1 MIYAYDQQAQMPVR
15 DLFDT
20 QMMAMAINAAK
31 DMYDKQERRIEK
43 FKDEYGKFYSP
54 TQSHMD
60 FYNENF
66 NTGKFLDDLYS
77 RGIDPLRSAE
87 GRAAVQQWINS
98 RPIGELEQYKKSAE
112 NYQKFQ
118 DNVAELQNKG
128 LYDPEFQDFVLNGK
142 NINNLKRGE
151 IWDVTAATPYQNLS
165 QYTGYLFDKM
175 EDELIESD
183 PKTGLDWYGV
193 SREKRD
199 QALTGAL
206 PEILSTDIGRYHYMK
221 SKKAAEDAL
230 GRRLTE
236 AEATQAFKNNVL
248 QSTSKYEH
256 RTPKENPEYKR
267 KRDYYYDV
275 ALDTART
282 NNDIRR
288 QKELRKNTPGFDEK
302 GNAIKGYT
310 KNEKSS
316 INIFREAEAR
326 ATDDGKMKDHT
337 RYVPGAQYKQHIDP
351 VYAPDSRTVMKDS
364 DTGATIETFT
374 YNNRTMKNM
383 EIYKVKDDGTL
394 QKRYIKHNDDAD
406 YTFTPTGF
414 MRSRYVNGKYEYY
427 ISGTFSKTIQD
438 EDGNEKTVNLK
449 GSDNS
454 DEIYYIPVKE
464 RMGNYE

>member
-31 DMYDKQERRIEK
+31 DMYDKQEQRIEK
-43 FKDEYGKFYSP
+43 FRDKYGSFYSP

-112 NYQKFQ
+112 TYQKFQ
-118 DNVAELQNKG
+118 DSIAELQSKG
-128 LYDPEFQDFVLNGK
+128 LYNQEFQDFVLNGK

-310 KNEKSS
+310 GDKKS

-326 ATDDGKMKDHT
+326 STDDGKMKDYT
-337 RYVPGAQYKQHIDP
+337 RYVPGAQYTQQIDP
-351 VYAPDSRTVMKDS
+351 VYAPKNRIVMKDS
-364 DTGATIETFT
+364 DTGEKIEAFE
-374 YNNRTMKNM
+374 YDNHTMKNM
-383 EIYKVKDDGTL
+383 ELYKVKEDGTL
-394 QKRYIKHNDDAD
+394 SRRYITHNNNDD
-406 YTFTPTGF
+406 YTFIPTGN
-414 MRSRYVNGKYEYY
+414 MKARWVNGKYEYF
-427 ISGTFSKTIQD
+427 ISGTFTSSRSDDNNDIK
-438 EDGNEKTVNLK
+438 LK

-454 DEIYYIPVKE
+454 GEVYYIPVKE
-464 RMGNYE
+464 RIGVYE